1 MKEPSL
7 HCSGM
12 NAARHAVTRLPRR
25 LHRRQSPPAGST
37 AGPPASARPAA
48 PMKTG
53 QAAPAEPGTRDG
65 RAAWAA
71 PAEPGTRDGRA
82 APKAWDGRAGQVAP
96 REWGHRSAH
105 RTISRSSHR
114 REPARPP
121 RGASCERRPERARH
135 CEKRHSRR
143 PGPQNEEQSRLAGA
157 QPAAMRAD
165 GPETPKDDQR
175 VRSGDLP
182 KAAWLDAGRDRPP
195 KMPPACLQGP
205 QRGLK
210 QGRPRPRRNPPG

>member
-1 MKEPSL
+1 MKELSL

-37 AGPPASARPAA
+37 GGPPASARPAA

-53 QAAPAEPGTRDG
+53 Q
-65 RAAWAA
+65 AA

-143 PGPQNEEQSRLAGA
+143 PGPQNEERSRLAGA
-157 QPAAMRAD
+157 QPATLAAMRAD
-165 GPETPKDDQR
+165 GPETSKDDQR

-182 KAAWLDAGRDRPP
+182 KAAWPDAGRDRPP

-205 QRGLK
+205 QRGQK
-210 QGRPRPRRNPPG
+210 QGRPGPRRSPPG